1 MKKLLYL
8 IPLFLGL
15 ALTSCYKD
23 DIRDL
28 QNQINKIKG
37 TQIASLQKQI
47 DAIKTTLPK
56 LEQTDKELNDYIAA
70 LQTTA
75 TNLQSSINET
85 NAKIEEVKSSLH
97 SDISATKTEILAEL
111 SAMQNEMDGELKKI
125 NNTIQ
130 TLQAMDGALDTKIED
145 LKRYVDTELANTQ
158 DWANATFATLEQYSE
173 VASDIAT
180 IKQSIIT
187 LNKNLEAFE
196 QRVSETIVTEI
207 TKALESIKDELIA
220 EVISEIADTYMSAIS
235 NATEEVTE
243 AYNRAISTAIATLEE
258 SMMSWVSDQLKGYYT
273 IAEVEG
279 KLAAIENTIS
289 NNDMV
294 LAAEIDALYKSLA
307 ESKAETTAEYEKAI
321 ADAIKTNDG
330 VIDGKIA
337 VAIAEVN
344 IRIENEIKAINTKIE
359 DIESRLEKVEGDIAT
374 IGEQIDNINNTIITL
389 QDADAQLSVYID
401 ELQTTAT
408 NLQNAIDETNV
419 LIDNLT
425 NEMGNEILNAK
436 ADVLEQLARL
446 RDEMMCELE
455 QIHKTILTLQD
466 KDEELDQ
473 KIALLQDYVLV
484 ELANNKDWANATF
497 ATLEQY
503 ASISSE
509 LSVIQAEIT
518 YITQNIT
525 SLEKRINDKIEYEV
539 TVAISA
545 LDSSI
550 QDRVQAITT
559 AYSAAI
565 SAAREEITAA
575 YTAEIQ
581 NAFAALEYKMK
592 NWVNEQ
598 LQEYYT
604 IYEVDGMLAVL
615 RNEVTNSDNAILAE
629 IEALEEALA
638 KSKDELINVYSE
650 IVKRAI
656 NENNGVIDDMI
667 AGAIAQATARIDN
680 DIKTIISNIA
690 SIESRLNKVEGDIAN
705 INGQIANINNTIQS
719 LQNAHDELEA
729 YVGYLQSVASNLQES
744 IGSIN
749 GRIDEVE
756 TAMQDELSTAKA
768 EIIAQ
773 LSSLK
778 RDVED
783 ELSQINEAIVIL
795 QAKDA
800 QLDNKITT
808 LQSYVD
814 TELANNKDW
823 ANATFATLEQQNAL
837 AGEVATIKAQ
847 ITTINQSISD
857 LENRISAKISRDIAD
872 AAATLNTTI
881 QDKISEVTSA
891 YTAAISKAKSDI
903 TAAYTAEIQNAFSA
917 LEYTMKRWVNEQL
930 AGYYTIAEVDALLA
944 AMQNEFNGQLA
955 SQRAYLEG
963 LISTLSNELTSQIAA
978 NSSLISS
985 LRNSIDE
992 IQNTTSASYATKIA
1006 ENADAIAKNAQSIID
1021 NAAAIASNK
1030 SDIETN
1036 AALIAQNKSATET
1049 NSALIAQNK
1058 SAIEGM
1064 QITTNA
1070 AITKCAADI
1079 TTNAENIAKNAALI
1093 AQNATAINNNSQ
1105 AIANNAADI
1114 LQLQRDL
1121 AKAKDDITAAYNVAI
1136 STAINTLNGE
1146 LRGEIASQIATINS
1160 RINTEVATINS
1171 AIETLSNRVTALEG
1185 EVDAIQQQIADI
1197 LTDIAEI
1204 KQDIENLMK
1213 RIQSVTYIPKY
1224 SDGKATMDYRTKI
1237 AELDFLVSP
1246 KSAVTELEKVWDKAL
1261 SLKAIYTITR
1271 AVEFIDVP
1279 IVEFVADSNNGVITI
1294 KASGVNLSEDF
1305 YTGQSD
1311 AKAILQISDG
1321 NSWLSSD
1328 YITMTPN
1335 YNIQFKDL
1343 GVMAICCKNWDTN
1356 HDSELSYEEAAAVE
1370 TIGTVFKENDDII
1383 HFTEL
1388 KYFTGISEIPAEAF
1402 SQCTS
1407 LWEITL
1413 PDNITSIGS
1422 SAFSKCSSLESIA
1435 IPNSTIS
1442 IGTDAFNECTY
1453 LQSVNIS
1460 DLSKWCKLR
1469 FASSRAN
1476 PLYYGSKLYLNNK
1489 VISELTSPSD
1499 ITEIKDY
1506 AFYNCSS
1513 LKSITISNN
1522 VTSIGKSAF
1531 NGCSNIE
1538 SIYIPN
1544 SVTTIAESA
1553 FCYCTGELIIDSNAI
1568 VGTNYPSNNYPSYYG
1583 GWLSG
1588 SDFTILTIGNSVTA
1602 IGSCAFK
1609 GCSSLKSVT
1618 IGNNVTQIR
1627 DSAFSKCDNVT
1638 CMYFYP
1644 TTPPAIYYNVY
1655 SVSPS
1660 FPQNAELK
1668 IYVPRDSYDNYKQY
1682 SSYSNDKVSQTNWY
1696 MYKSYI
1702 EPYDSS
1708 GPLNNQIWYTSCDG
1722 NIVNIDNISAFD
1734 ASIISNHYENSV
1746 GKITFSENITT
1757 IGDCAFL
1764 DCTNLTSII
1773 IPDSVTIIGYG
1784 AFAECTNLTSITIP
1798 DSVTTIGKMAFFG
1811 CSNTTSVVIPSSVT
1825 SIGLQA
1831 FESCTGEL
1839 IINCNIPASTPI
1851 DRVRPFGHTE
1861 FTSITIGDDVSTI
1874 GSCAFYNI
1882 ESITKLTIGKN
1893 VANIEGAAFGGCS
1906 GITSITIPD
1915 SVTLM
1920 GYGVFYDCDNLTE
1933 VYCKALTPPTV
1944 DKGDGEVWNGFTNT
1958 AENSKIYVPAES
1970 VNLYKTADGWNEFAD
1985 KIVGYDFVAG
1995 KPAA

>member
-97 SDISATKTEILAEL
+97 SDIAATKTEILAEL
-111 SAMQNEMDGELKKI
+111 SAMQSEMDGELKKI

-130 TLQAMDGALDTKIED
+130 TLQAMDVALDTKIED

-187 LNKNLEAFE
+187 LNNNLEAFE

-207 TKALESIKDELIA
+207 TKALEPIKDELIA

-235 NATEEVTE
+235 NATDEVTE

-258 SMMSWVSDQLKGYYT
+258 SMMSWVSDQLKGYYN

-289 NNDMV
+289 NNDMA

-307 ESKAETTAEYEKAI
+307 ESKAETKAEYEKAI
-321 ADAIKTNDG
+321 ADAIKMNDG

-359 DIESRLEKVEGDIAT
+359 AIEDRLEKIEGDIAT

-425 NEMGNEILNAK
+425 NEMENEILNAK

-473 KIALLQDYVLV
+473 KIALLQDYVIV

-518 YITQNIT
+518 DITQNIS
-525 SLEKRINDKIEYEV
+525 SLENRINNKIEYEI

-545 LDSSI
+545 LESSI

-559 AYSAAI
+559 AYSDAI
-565 SAAREEITAA
+565 SDAKEEITAA

-598 LQEYYT
+598 LQDYYT

-656 NENNGVIDDMI
+656 NENNGVIDDKI

-680 DIKTIISNIA
+680 DIKTIISSIA

-963 LISTLSNELTSQIAA
+963 LISTLSNELTGQIAA

-1006 ENADAIAKNAQSIID
+1006 ENAAAIAKNAQSIID

-1036 AALIAQNKSATET
+1036 AALIAQNKSATEA

-1121 AKAKDDITAAYNVAI
+1121 AKAKDDITAAYTVAI

-1146 LRGEIASQIATINS
+1146 LRGEIASQIGTINS

-1197 LTDIAEI
+1197 LADIADI

-1224 SDGKATMDYRTKI
+1224 SDGKATMTKNIGVDNGI
-1237 AELDFLVSP
+1237 AEFDFQIAP
-1246 KSAVTELEKVWDKAL
+1246 KDAVKDIAANWQSILSMKAV
-1261 SLKAIYTITR
+1261 YTQTR
-1271 AVEFIDVP
+1271 AVSFVELP
-1279 IVEFVADSNNGVITI
+1279 ILSCETDATNGVLTIT
-1294 KASGVNLSEDF
+1294 ASGTNLSEEF
-1305 YTGQSD
+1305 FAGTQEASAALY
-1311 AKAILQISDG
+1311 ISDG
-1321 NSWLSSD
+1321 NSSVTSNYINMLGWISDNIYIRDANFKAYLVKNFDSNKDNEISMQEALAITEINVESYDTPIASLSGIEHMTNLETLNCADNRITYLDLSTNNKLTKIKANDNLIKIILFSPSIVDVNVENNKIQTIDLSNCTLLNAARFNDNNLIGDIDISACSNLTNIYLFNNQLSNIYVWDSCINTNCSISYD
-1328 YITMTPN
+1328 YDSAFVRYKNEEIVSKFFIGQFIPIARGGIVVSITNEGSNAT
-1335 YNIQFKDL
+1335 
-1343 GVMAICCKNWDTN
+1343 VMSVEEEILSWSSADNWCKNYGSGWEMYSPSYVRDMNAYESVKRALEYGAYQAITVASYQV
-1356 HDSELSYEEAAAVE
+1356 HDDYYGM
-1370 TIGTVFKENDDII
+1370 T
-1383 HFTEL
+1383 
-1388 KYFTGISEIPAEAF
+1388 Y
-1402 SQCTS
+1402 
-1407 LWEITL
+1407 
-1413 PDNITSIGS
+1413 GS
-1422 SAFSKCSSLESIA
+1422 SYLYWSS
-1435 IPNSTIS
+1435 ST
-1442 IGTDAFNECTY
+1442 G
-1453 LQSVNIS
+1453 
-1460 DLSKWCKLR
+1460 
-1469 FASSRAN
+1469 
-1476 PLYYGSKLYLNNK
+1476 YYGDKHYSYYYYLNNGVYTYK
-1489 VISELTSPSD
+1489 GFESANASELKVRAC
-1499 ITEIKDY
+1499 IK
-1506 AFYNCSS
+1506 
-1513 LKSITISNN
+1513 L
-1522 VTSIGKSAF
+1522 
-1531 NGCSNIE
+1531 
-1538 SIYIPN
+1538 
-1544 SVTTIAESA
+1544 
-1553 FCYCTGELIIDSNAI
+1553 
-1568 VGTNYPSNNYPSYYG
+1568 
-1583 GWLSG
+1583 
-1588 SDFTILTIGNSVTA
+1588 
-1602 IGSCAFK
+1602 
-1609 GCSSLKSVT
+1609 
-1618 IGNNVTQIR
+1618 
-1627 DSAFSKCDNVT
+1627 
-1638 CMYFYP
+1638 
-1644 TTPPAIYYNVY
+1644 
-1655 SVSPS
+1655 
-1660 FPQNAELK
+1660 
-1668 IYVPRDSYDNYKQY
+1668 
-1682 SSYSNDKVSQTNWY
+1682 
-1696 MYKSYI
+1696 
-1702 EPYDSS
+1702 
-1708 GPLNNQIWYTSCDG
+1708 
-1722 NIVNIDNISAFD
+1722 
-1734 ASIISNHYENSV
+1734 
-1746 GKITFSENITT
+1746 
-1757 IGDCAFL
+1757 
-1764 DCTNLTSII
+1764 
-1773 IPDSVTIIGYG
+1773 
-1784 AFAECTNLTSITIP
+1784 
-1798 DSVTTIGKMAFFG
+1798 
-1811 CSNTTSVVIPSSVT
+1811 
-1825 SIGLQA
+1825 
-1831 FESCTGEL
+1831 
-1839 IINCNIPASTPI
+1839 
-1851 DRVRPFGHTE
+1851 
-1861 FTSITIGDDVSTI
+1861 
-1874 GSCAFYNI
+1874 
-1882 ESITKLTIGKN
+1882 
-1893 VANIEGAAFGGCS
+1893 
-1906 GITSITIPD
+1906 
-1915 SVTLM
+1915 
-1920 GYGVFYDCDNLTE
+1920 
-1933 VYCKALTPPTV
+1933 
-1944 DKGDGEVWNGFTNT
+1944 
-1958 AENSKIYVPAES
+1958 
-1970 VNLYKTADGWNEFAD
+1970 
-1985 KIVGYDFVAG
+1985 
-1995 KPAA
+1995 

>member
-207 TKALESIKDELIA
+207 TKALEPIKDELIA

-289 NNDMV
+289 NNDMA

-473 KIALLQDYVLV
+473 KIALLQEYVIV

-503 ASISSE
+503 AAISSE

-525 SLEKRINDKIEYEV
+525 SLEKRINDKIEYEI

-847 ITTINQSISD
+847 ISTINQSISD

-963 LISTLSNELTSQIAA
+963 LISTLSNELTGQIAA

-1006 ENADAIAKNAQSIID
+1006 ENAAAIAKNAQSIID

-1036 AALIAQNKSATET
+1036 AALIAQNKSATEA

-1121 AKAKDDITAAYNVAI
+1121 AKAKDDITAAYTVAI

-1224 SDGKATMDYRTKI
+1224 SDGKAYVTDGVV
-1237 AELDFLVSP
+1237 ELDFQISP
-1246 KSAVTELEKVWDKAL
+1246 KDAVNAIAANWQSVLSVKAV
-1261 SLKAIYTITR
+1261 YTITR
-1271 AVEFIDVP
+1271 AVSFIDMP
-1279 IVEFVADSNNGVITI
+1279 ILSCEVDSANGIITI
-1294 KASGVNLSEDF
+1294 VASADNMSEAF
-1305 YTGQSD
+1305 FIGNQS
-1311 AKAILQISDG
+1311 ASISLTISDG
-1321 NSWLSSD
+1321 N
-1328 YITMTPN
+1328 
-1335 YNIQFKDL
+1335 
-1343 GVMAICCKNWDTN
+1343 
-1356 HDSELSYEEAAAVE
+1356 
-1370 TIGTVFKENDDII
+1370 
-1383 HFTEL
+1383 
-1388 KYFTGISEIPAEAF
+1388 
-1402 SQCTS
+1402 
-1407 LWEITL
+1407 
-1413 PDNITSIGS
+1413 
-1422 SAFSKCSSLESIA
+1422 
-1435 IPNSTIS
+1435 
-1442 IGTDAFNECTY
+1442 
-1453 LQSVNIS
+1453 
-1460 DLSKWCKLR
+1460 
-1469 FASSRAN
+1469 
-1476 PLYYGSKLYLNNK
+1476 
-1489 VISELTSPSD
+1489 
-1499 ITEIKDY
+1499 
-1506 AFYNCSS
+1506 NC
-1513 LKSITISNN
+1513 
-1522 VTSIGKSAF
+1522 VTST
-1531 NGCSNIE
+1531 
-1538 SIYIPN
+1538 YIP
-1544 SVTTIAESA
+1544 T
-1553 FCYCTGELIIDSNAI
+1553 
-1568 VGTNYPSNNYPSYYG
+1568 
-1583 GWLSG
+1583 
-1588 SDFTILTIGNSVTA
+1588 
-1602 IGSCAFK
+1602 
-1609 GCSSLKSVT
+1609 
-1618 IGNNVTQIR
+1618 
-1627 DSAFSKCDNVT
+1627 
-1638 CMYFYP
+1638 M
-1644 TTPPAIYYNVY
+1644 
-1655 SVSPS
+1655 
-1660 FPQNAELK
+1660 
-1668 IYVPRDSYDNYKQY
+1668 
-1682 SSYSNDKVSQTNWY
+1682 
-1696 MYKSYI
+1696 
-1702 EPYDSS
+1702 PYH
-1708 GPLNNQIWYTSCDG
+1708 PLNEIWYTTSNHAIIEPVTECDFG
-1722 NIVNIDNISAFD
+1722 AN
-1734 ASIISNHYENSV
+1734 IISNTYHDGKGIIKFDGDVTHIICEKTTSYGNPYYDSV
-1746 GKITFSENITT
+1746 FDSRDKYR
-1757 IGDCAFL
+1757 
-1764 DCTNLTSII
+1764 LTSIKF
-1773 IPDSVTIIGYG
+1773 PDSVTMI
-1784 AFAECTNLTSITIP
+1784 
-1798 DSVTTIGKMAFFG
+1798 
-1811 CSNTTSVVIPSSVT
+1811 
-1825 SIGLQA
+1825 
-1831 FESCTGEL
+1831 
-1839 IINCNIPASTPI
+1839 AS
-1851 DRVRPFGHTE
+1851 D
-1861 FTSITIGDDVSTI
+1861 
-1874 GSCAFYNI
+1874 AFYGHLNLAKI
-1882 ESITKLTIGKN
+1882 DIG
-1893 VANIEGAAFGGCS
+1893 GGLIS
-1906 GITSITIPD
+1906 LGNSFSMG
-1915 SVTLM
+1915 SVSDTM
-1920 GYGVFYDCDNLTE
+1920 VT
-1933 VYCKALTPPTV
+1933 VYCRAQTPPII
-1944 DKGDGEVWNGFTNT
+1944 ERP
-1958 AENSKIYVPAES
+1958 NSSTFSNLSVIYVPKGS
-1970 VNLYKTADGWNEFAD
+1970 VDVYKTADGWKNYAD
-1985 KIVGYDFVAG
+1985 KIVPYDFEKGEVVPGNNQILAKIDIPDLALKNYLVDTYDDNGNNEIDIVEADKITMVDCSGKSVADLTG
-1995 KPAA
+1995 LESCTNLVTLNCSNNNITKMELPNLAQLETVTCNNCPIEIMNFNGCTSLQYLNLQDATTNAIIGNKLKITNYNQAASLSIDVSNTTLEQIFVCRSEILTHLDVSKNTHLKALEAYVNPNLKSIDVSSLINLEFLDLGDCDLTNLDVSKNLMLTELYVTNNKLSTIDVSQNKQLKVLKCKGNQLSNLNILNNDKLETLIVEDNKLSAINVHNNTELTYLNINNNVDISTVSIKYNTELTELYASGLSITDIDLSSNTKLRIVSLLNEHLTAITASSLPNLKGIVYIEKTDDQKGMVISTNQGYEKWSGAKTWCSNYGSGWYLPSCNEWEVIYNNKDKINFLLSELGFTTLETCIYWSSNEAYSNLKAYGFNFSKGDMWSDSKDNYFDVHAVLAF